1 MLVRKIQ
8 LPKAP
13 VPTES
18 EEAHTLV
25 AYLRIHGYKFHHS
38 ANETGHTPEAIRRAV
53 RVKREG
59 TSAGFPDYVIVIN
72 NVLIAIELKR
82 VRGSRVT
89 PEQREWL
96 AVLSACG
103 IPSAICH
110 GAAEAIEFIQ
120 ECALNS
126 PAPANSEQSTPSQ
139 LF

>member
-1 MLVRKIQ
+1 MI
-8 LPKAP
+8 
-13 VPTES
+13 PTES

-120 ECALNS
+120 ECIK
-126 PAPANSEQSTPSQ
+126 TPS
-139 LF
+139 LPYKSPPKSPLTPDTTIF